1 MSTQPHAPHAAV
13 PAAPPAPARIK
24 RLTLT
29 DFRAFPGPAPTAFEL
44 DGKNLLVYGENGA
57 GKSSLFYALSG
68 FFSFKLARPLREHKN
83 VFSGLPDTDCKVAI
97 EFADGSPAVE
107 WTVDRHPASLRG
119 TSSDLRVTEA
129 ALRRACLDYRA
140 LLDTN
145 YKQGNGPINLF
156 EIAVEHLLRDY
167 PVAVAGG
174 TSTTIGALWD
184 NVSRLEARKPG
195 DSAQG
200 KDERKQLVD
209 ACATFNTAFQSA
221 LQVLHPFI
229 NQLMTLL
236 GWQDVQLQALQTPGV
251 TYKTA
256 HYKRDRHLDGRE
268 LTPALQFRNHP
279 LQTPQLFL
287 NEARLSALA
296 LAIYL
301 AGRLACTPTASNS
314 ALKLLVLDDVLIGLD
329 HSNRLPVLDVLQT
342 KFADWQIV
350 LLTHDRNWFDL
361 ARSHLP
367 ETAWRCV
374 EVFEGDG
381 AANAP
386 IPIVRATQNRPARA
400 LLDKAKELV
409 QTSYIE
415 AAANY
420 ARQAFELGVRAACEL
435 KRIEMRYCIDPKS
448 HQAQDFLDKLKS
460 WQATASVKQADWDAA
475 LARLETL
482 KNVVMNPYSHPSA
495 PNIPKLEVEQ
505 AIDAVEKFLE
515 LVRKN

>member
-1 MSTQPHAPHAAV
+1 MSTQPHVPQAAV

-68 FFSFKLARPLREHKN
+68 FFSFKPARPLREHKN

-97 EFADGSPAVE
+97 DFADGSPAVE
-107 WTVDRHPASLRG
+107 WTVGRHPASLRG

-145 YKQGNGPINLF
+145 YKHGNGPINLF

-167 PVAVAGG
+167 PVAVPGG

-195 DSAQG
+195 DSAQV

-301 AGRLACTPTASNS
+301 AGRLACTPTAANS

-350 LLTHDRNWFDL
+350 LLTHDRNWF
-361 ARSHLP
+361 AFAGNR
-367 ETAWRCV
+367 V
-374 EVFEGDG
+374 EVRGGF
-381 AANAP
+381 
-386 IPIVRATQNRPARA
+386 RR
-400 LLDKAKELV
+400 
-409 QTSYIE
+409 
-415 AAANY
+415 
-420 ARQAFELGVRAACEL
+420 
-435 KRIEMRYCIDPKS
+435 
-448 HQAQDFLDKLKS
+448 
-460 WQATASVKQADWDAA
+460 
-475 LARLETL
+475 
-482 KNVVMNPYSHPSA
+482 
-495 PNIPKLEVEQ
+495 
-505 AIDAVEKFLE
+505 
-515 LVRKN
+515 